1 MGPKITGQLQ
11 DWEELQHAAAPLEGT
26 IEGLDAFVEEGRWVH
41 ANLQAYVHH
50 ESVDPGFSSRHAAR
64 WLRLAQHLR
73 TDFGRKVLHEEV
85 AQRLQ
90 RSSGQAAR

>member
-1 MGPKITGQLQ
+1 MRSSLLRVRRVRTGRRS
-11 DWEELQHAAAPLEGT
+11 T
-26 IEGLDAFVEEGRWVH
+26 IPQQTSRARSRGCEAFVEEGRWVH

-50 ESVDPGFSSRHAAR
+50 EPVDPGFSNRDAAR

-73 TDFGRKVLHEEV
+73 TDFGKRVLHEAF

-90 RSSGQAAR
+90 GN

>member
-1 MGPKITGQLQ
+1 MRFNALLPASRAAGQ
-11 DWEELQHAAAPLEGT
+11 DWEAIHHSAADLEGT
-26 IEGLDAFVEEGRWVH
+26 IEGFEAFVEEGRWVH

-50 ESVDPGFSSRHAAR
+50 EPVDPGFSNRDAAR

-73 TDFGRKVLHEEV
+73 TDFGKRVLHEAF

-90 RSSGQAAR
+90 GN